1 MTKHKILFISSWFPN
16 KLEPTN
22 GNFVQRHAEAVSLKH
37 DVEILHTIGDF
48 NQDKIYLI
56 DEKIINEIRT
66 VIVYYKN
73 SKNPLLNFARR
84 MNAYKKGFSKMQF
97 PDLVH
102 CNVLHNNMLFAVYLK
117 KKFKIP
123 YVVTEHWTALR
134 KINEN
139 KTSTIIKRTAA
150 FIGNQAEFVLPVSKD
165 LLLGLKNL
173 GIKCNL
179 KVIPNVVDTELF
191 SPQINTDSAFT
202 FIHISNLIPRKNADK
217 ILKVAINLLKE
228 GYDFK
233 LQIGGDGDFSELK
246 KIVEKENLNHI
257 IDVFGIQTLP
267 QVAKRMHDSDCFI
280 LFSNDEN
287 QPCVIAEAFAS
298 GLKVISTNVGG
309 ISEFFPK
316 DFGILLEKAEE
327 NLLKEAMM
335 KILGSD
341 KNYNRSL
348 LKTYAENIFSKE
360 KISEEFSKVYEEV
373 LKTQS

>member
-1 MTKHKILFISSWFPN
+1 MKHKILFISSWFPN

-56 DEKIINEIRT
+56 DEKIINGIRT
-66 VIVYYKN
+66 VIVYYRN
-73 SKNPLLNFARR
+73 SKNPLLNFSRR
-84 MNAYKKGFSKMQF
+84 MKAYKKGFSKMRF

-102 CNVLHNNMLFAVYLK
+102 GNILHNNMLFAVYLK
-117 KKFKIP
+117 RKFKIP

-202 FIHISNLIPRKNADK
+202 FIHVSNLIPRKNADK

-246 KIVEKENLNHI
+246 KIVEKENLKHI
-257 IDVFGIQTLP
+257 IDVFGSQTLP
-267 QVAKRMHDSDCFI
+267 QVAKRMQDSDCFI

-298 GLKVISTNVGG
+298 GIKVISTNVGG

-316 DFGILLEKAEE
+316 DFGILLEKVEE
-327 NLLKEAMM
+327 NLLKEAMI
-335 KILGSD
+335 KILGSN
-341 KNYNRSL
+341 KNYNRSI
-348 LKTYAENIFSKE
+348 LKTYAESIFSKE
-360 KISEEFSKVYEEV
+360 KISEEFSKVYKGI